1 MHISQTSWAKALLLT
16 ATVLAVSALPAVS
29 FAQIPTSTA
38 AGPDAQHN
46 VSGSRESQI
55 VQDQIRSFNSLVGTW
70 PKYTEIS
77 AQDQVAGMGA
87 GINIIGGYDPYWTGG
102 KTTFTDA
109 DIKRV
114 KEAGFKTIRVPLFT
128 FKHIADT
135 QGHLDPKWLDRL
147 DHIIDLAVKNKLTV
161 ILDEH
166 DFEDCAKDVD
176 ACAVLLPNIWYDLSE
191 RYKDA
196 PSSVVFELLNE
207 PNGNVDAKIW
217 NTWVPDLISIVRETN
232 PTRNIIVGPV
242 MWNSAD
248 QLSTLE
254 LPAADRHLIATFHY
268 YTPMEFTHQGASWA
282 GPDLEKL
289 RGVRWTGTAEQQA
302 AIDTTFDKVTAWS
315 KANNRPMFL
324 GEYGTYGKF
333 NDQIDDRAAW
343 TRAVSKAA
351 DDRGFARA
359 YWYYQDGGGFGVW
372 DAEKGQWVKPLLK
385 ALLPDSPAAQ

>member
-1 MHISQTSWAKALLLT
+1 MHLSPISWAKALLT
-16 ATVLAVSALPAVS
+16 ATILTTALPAIS
-29 FAQIPTSTA
+29 LAQIPTSTA
-38 AGPDAQHN
+38 VGPDAQHN
-46 VSGSRESQI
+46 VSGSRESQV
-55 VQDQIRSFNSLVGTW
+55 VQEQIRSFNSLVGTW
-70 PKYTEIS
+70 PRYIEIS
-77 AQDQVAGMGA
+77 AQDQVAAMGP
-87 GINIIGGYDPYWTGG
+87 GINIIGGYDPYWTGE

-232 PTRNIIVGPV
+232 PTRNIIIGPV

-248 QLSTLE
+248 QLENLK
-254 LPAADRHLIATFHY
+254 LPATDRHLIATFHY

-289 RGVRWTGTAEQQA
+289 RGVHWTGTAEQQA

-315 KANNRPMFL
+315 KANNRPIFL

-385 ALLPDSPAAQ
+385 ALLPNSPAAQ